1 MLYDFLKGRT
11 FSILRCLQ
19 QVHELG
25 TQIEVCELPCHLHLS
40 PQLNMIT
47 EQILK
52 ESQLLEISSRRFAMQ
67 TALYP
72 TSVVGF

>member
-1 MLYDFLKGRT
+1 MLCDFLKGRT

-25 TQIEVCELPCHLHLS
+25 THIEVFTLS
-40 PQLNMIT
+40 SLQFPRQLNMIV

-52 ESQLLEISSRRFAMQ
+52 ESQHREIASRRVAIS
-67 TALYP
+67 YP
-72 TSVVGF
+72 TSVVSSS